1 MSDNER
7 TGVRDLTY
15 SRWHRANHMK
25 QFVGHKAAWDCG
37 VVDIDW
43 CEYCRAC
50 NAPLALIET
59 QHSSAPP
66 KAARITT
73 TLAKMAGLLAF
84 SVSYTTDDTG
94 EIVGFRVQRLAPTE
108 TDVEDMD
115 PARYARWLVMLRTD
129 HTCSSVEPPVS
140 VGDAPGD
147 DRGEV
152 SADPAPRRLASV
164 TSRNEST
171 EES

>member
-7 TGVRDLTY
+7 TGTRDLTY
-15 SRWHRANHMK
+15 R
-25 QFVGHKAAWDCG
+25 AAWDCG
-37 VVDIDW
+37 VIDIDW

-73 TLAKMAGLLAF
+73 TLAKMAGLAAY
-84 SVSYTTDDTG
+84 SVSYSTDDTG

-108 TDVEDMD
+108 TDVVDMG
-115 PARYARWLVMLRTD
+115 PERYARWLVKLRAD
-129 HTCSSVEPPVS
+129 HTCSSVEPPS
-140 VGDAPGD
+140 PGAAPDVGRSEA
-147 DRGEV
+147 
-152 SADPAPRRLASV
+152 SADPAPRRLAPA
-164 TSRNEST
+164 TSHMEAVR
-171 EES
+171 